1 MAEVTWNGDAPIQP
15 VRQQEHVR
23 LCEKVGHIE
32 ASIRQL
38 RICDVA
44 GGPELVIRTQW
55 GELGQWDDRVHVLG
69 RLVPEFVG
77 WESERERRAPV
88 KSQLDH
94 VIEMAVEGL
103 QDEERII
110 HEA

>member
-1 MAEVTWNGDAPIQP
+1 M
-15 VRQQEHVR
+15 
-23 LCEKVGHIE
+23 
-32 ASIRQL
+32 
-38 RICDVA
+38 
-44 GGPELVIRTQW
+44 
-55 GELGQWDDRVHVLG
+55 GQWDDRVHVLG